1 MAARDYR
8 IPIDLHGNELRSAL
22 AHLLASAPGT
32 PVEGLFYWNTT
43 THVVEFY
50 NGTAWLSFGTLDQL
64 TAPAA
69 DVSLNSH
76 KITALANGTASTD
89 AVNKSQL
96 DAALAGLSWKAAVRA
111 ATTANGTLATAF
123 ENGDTI
129 DGVTLATGDR
139 ILLKNQSAPAENGIY
154 VVAASGAP
162 ARSSDADSG
171 GELLNSAVFVEEGTT
186 NADTGW
192 VCTTNA
198 PITPGSTS
206 LAFVQF
212 TGAGISAGTGITV
225 VGSTVSIDHAV
236 VPEIFAADIGDGVTT
251 SIVVTHNL
259 GTRDVNVAVYD
270 KTTPFSEQYPEVRRT
285 TTNTVTLVFSVAPT
299 ASQFRC
305 VVLG

>member
-8 IPIDLHGNELRSAL
+8 IPIDLHGNEIRSAI
-22 AHLLASAPGT
+22 AHLLGSAPGS
-32 PVEGLFYWNTT
+32 PIEGQFFWNTS

-50 NGTAWLSFGTLDQL
+50 NGTAWLSLGSLDQI

-76 KITALANGTASTD
+76 KITSLANGTASTD

-96 DAALAGLSWKAAVRA
+96 DAAIAGLSWKAAVRA
-111 ATTANGTLATAF
+111 ASTANGTLASAF
-123 ENGDTI
+123 ENGDTL

-162 ARSSDADSG
+162 ARASDADAGS
-171 GELLNSAVFVEEGTT
+171 ELLNAAVFVEEGTT
-186 NADTGW
+186 NADSGW

-206 LAFVQF
+206 LTFAQF
-212 TGAGISAGTGITV
+212 NGASISAGTGISI
-225 VGSTVSIDHAV
+225 VGSTVSIDHTV
-236 VPEIFAADIGDGVTT
+236 VPEIFAADIGDGSTT

-285 TTNTVTLVFSVAPT
+285 TINTVTLVFSVAPT
-299 ASQFRC
+299 TNQFRC